1 MLGVRSLGQ
10 ADVDGQGVD
19 AGMGGRHSGENRP
32 SKRLGRDPTA
42 KEFQDA
48 MDSEDKFRATPEEIQ
63 RAFDE
68 GHAVRCLFLVLS
80 RCSPLRICSLYKHGV

>member
-1 MLGVRSLGQ
+1 MSTQGW
-10 ADVDGQGVD
+10 GVD
-19 AGMGGRHSGENRP
+19 IRAKIVLQ
-32 SKRLGRDPTA
+32 KRLGRDPTA

-48 MDSEDKFRATPEEIQ
+48 IDSEDKFRATPEEIQ